1 MCFGVGQ
8 WQNIIDLAVGM
19 AVVDLADD
27 VSKIGV
33 RSEVLGKR
41 EVNLVNARVWRMRC
55 FLVHR

>member
-41 EVNLVNARVWRMRC
+41 EVNLVNARV
-55 FLVHR
+55 